1 MGAPGS
7 TAYDNGVFTVRGSG
21 ADIWGAA
28 DAFHFAYRTMTGDG
42 AIVAR
47 VQSLEYVDRW
57 TKGGVMIRAS
67 LTPGSRHAMMIGS
80 PGKGFAF
87 QRRVSDNIESV
98 HTAGPLTVPPAWVKL
113 QRTGNTIEA
122 SVSFDGVS
130 WHVVGLPLTSHY
142 DGLVATGILDSVS
155 VTTP

>member
-1 MGAPGS
+1 
-7 TAYDNGVFTVRGSG
+7 
-21 ADIWGAA
+21 
-28 DAFHFAYRTMTGDG
+28 
-42 AIVAR
+42 
-47 VQSLEYVDRW
+47 
-57 TKGGVMIRAS
+57 MIRAS

-130 WHVVGLPLTSHY
+130 WQVVGTETIALPATVYVGLPLTSHY